1 MPSALIQHKLSYPAL
16 QLVSKLVDQRFAQPG
31 PLVTYSPISRSADY
45 TFTRLRRFV
54 GVREVASYL
63 YRPSF
68 SYGMIRCCTS
78 PSIFQL
84 KSLRGQTKRSKQ
96 FFSCFFLLHLF
107 HRAPSW
113 AAATSFS
120 RKVSLLFSSPIW
132 TVEPWLII

>member
-1 MPSALIQHKLSYPAL
+1 MLSALILSRHSYPAVL
-16 QLVSKLVDQRFAQPG
+16 LAEELVDQWSVHSG

-54 GVREVASYL
+54 GGREVASYL

-84 KSLRGQTKRSKQ
+84 KSLRGQTKHSKQ
-96 FFSCFFLLHLF
+96 FFSCFFLL
-107 HRAPSW
+107 RN
-113 AAATSFS
+113 
-120 RKVSLLFSSPIW
+120 VILLLHPQH
-132 TVEPWLII
+132 ECY